1 MVLNETGTIIYFTAL
16 TPEGMAGI
24 FSVPAAGGTATAIMS
39 GGVLQFPFGLALSCD
54 NATLIVVDL
63 GSPDEE
69 TTMSAG
75 ALYSVPVSGG
85 SPTRLTL
92 TGVDLPT
99 GIAYNADCSALYVAG
114 HTADGRGA
122 VFTVAPT
129 GGAATA
135 VVQGPP
141 LMAPSDIHV
150 DMNNVAYVV
159 DHMAVGGA
167 GRGVLFRITGGVA
180 TEAASGLAL
189 GTPGG
194 VATTA
199 RGGSVIIPTRTA
211 AGAGQLTIIN
221 AGNSMAT
228 QLAAP
233 DLVDPAGIGVARM
246 SGTFA
251 VVDSEGGAIFRAQ

>member
-1 MVLNETGTIIYFTAL
+1 
-16 TPEGMAGI
+16 
-24 FSVPAAGGTATAIMS
+24 
-39 GGVLQFPFGLALSCD
+39 
-54 NATLIVVDL
+54 
-63 GSPDEE
+63 
-69 TTMSAG
+69 
-75 ALYSVPVSGG
+75 
-85 SPTRLTL
+85 
-92 TGVDLPT
+92 
-99 GIAYNADCSALYVAG
+99 
-114 HTADGRGA
+114 
-122 VFTVAPT
+122 
-129 GGAATA
+129 
-135 VVQGPP
+135 
-141 LMAPSDIHV
+141 
-150 DMNNVAYVV
+150 
-159 DHMAVGGA
+159 
-167 GRGVLFRITGGVA
+167 VLFRITGGVA